1 MISTECN
8 ISVPSSKSGSDG
20 ISRQLPSDDSV
31 SSEAPVTPD
40 LSASLSLPC
49 ELRFHIWKTSLK
61 CNQIIYITCLP
72 CSSPPPWRQQGR
84 GGRYS
89 TYNELEP
96 APAGTVAHLLV
107 VLQPEYDF
115 LSPCI
120 PSLFPHRRHL
130 FFDLLHDIKAYDPR
144 DIGVL
149 NLIVS
154 NVCVPRSVE
163 DGYRESFKATAA
175 NLQNL
180 WLHLSFSSSTG
191 HADSF
196 TRLETDPR
204 SIDLDLHRV
213 PLNCLHHN
221 PLHTLWEQIETLFG
235 IKRDRP
241 LDFPYFKCGI
251 WAPETDVPAVA
262 GFWLF
267 PSSIA
272 PKVTGMGRVM
282 FSDQY
287 LHLPAHP
294 PQLCV
299 MDLP

>member
-31 SSEAPVTPD
+31 SSEVSSDPVPLNEMLD
-40 LSASLSLPC
+40 SLYAGSSDSRFECFTSLPC

-61 CNQIIYITCLP
+61 CNRIIYITCLP

-89 TYNELEP
+89 TYNELGKATSGDRYEHRFQNLPRP
-96 APAGTVAHLLV
+96 ALLRVSVEARSVALRFYRVKLPLYQSIPAIVNESTSSQRSNRDKSGQTCSLFFN
-107 VLQPEYDF
+107 PEYDF

-154 NVCVPRSVE
+154 NVCVP
-163 DGYRESFKATAA
+163 
-175 NLQNL
+175 
-180 WLHLSFSSSTG
+180 SSSTSTLCHG
-191 HADSF
+191 LAMSPAPITVEASF
-196 TRLETDPR
+196 EWTDH
-204 SIDLDLHRV
+204 STSQDGYEVDH
-213 PLNCLHHN
+213 
-221 PLHTLWEQIETLFG
+221 
-235 IKRDRP
+235 
-241 LDFPYFKCGI
+241 
-251 WAPETDVPAVA
+251 
-262 GFWLF
+262 
-267 PSSIA
+267 
-272 PKVTGMGRVM
+272 
-282 FSDQY
+282 
-287 LHLPAHP
+287 
-294 PQLCV
+294 
-299 MDLP
+299 